1 MTRLRVLLLILYV
14 LLIFFVSS
22 RPYLQSPGP
31 DFKFKDKFAHL
42 AEYTILGALLF
53 GNIRWMVSRS
63 RLTTFLFLFAIGV
76 SVAALDEMFQGYVPG
91 RRTDITDWLADAVGV
106 ALGITVLMWVRPR
119 RASLA
124 RGGGAVP

>member
-1 MTRLRVLLLILYV
+1 VLLLILYV

-22 RPYLQSPGP
+22 RPYLQPPGP
-31 DFKFKDKFAHL
+31 DFKLKDKVAHL
-42 AEYTILGALLF
+42 AEYTVLGALLF

-76 SVAALDEMFQGYVPG
+76 SVAALDEMFQGYIPG

-106 ALGITVLMWVRPR
+106 ALGIIVLMR
-119 RASLA
+119 LA
-124 RGGGAVP
+124 RRRPALAGPGGKAP